1 MVHIMLNW
9 RLLLRRAIASSMAK
23 VVLKKVL
30 QPGELV
36 LNFTMI
42 EKPILL
48 VKYFFFLFP
57 SLFCVACGLL
67 VPQPGMEPVPHVVAA
82 QSQPLDHQGS
92 PTGQV
97 LWQACT
103 IWFISQHFYCINH
116 PPSPCLVIYSN
127 SPIKTQLTKFVETL
141 QIPWPNALQLILLDL
156 RSIPSG
162 TNKLRV
168 TRRPMPLA
176 LASFDPQLIKGEILQ
191 YHKGLTAS
199 TKNNHA
205 LVEQSFH
212 RYSLETKTL
221 SITP

>member
-97 LWQACT
+97 L
-103 IWFISQHFYCINH
+103 
-116 PPSPCLVIYSN
+116 
-127 SPIKTQLTKFVETL
+127 
-141 QIPWPNALQLILLDL
+141 
-156 RSIPSG
+156 
-162 TNKLRV
+162 
-168 TRRPMPLA
+168 
-176 LASFDPQLIKGEILQ
+176 
-191 YHKGLTAS
+191 
-199 TKNNHA
+199 
-205 LVEQSFH
+205 
-212 RYSLETKTL
+212 
-221 SITP
+221 